1 MFHNFNFKK
10 FKKNK
15 NYSEHYLTLVLVIIV
30 IVIAILGLMLFK
42 DALFPLLIS
51 GIWAFLIKTI
61 KKSIKNYF
69 FE

>member
-1 MFHNFNFKK
+1 MFHGFK

-15 NYSEHYLTLVLVIIV
+15 NYSEHYLTLALVIIAV
-30 IVIAILGLMLFK
+30 VVAILGLMMFK

-51 GIWAFLIKTI
+51 GVWAYLVKMI

-69 FE
+69 FD